1 MQPRATTASS
11 RLPIPPP
18 EALIP
23 HAYVH
28 MPFCVRKCPYC
39 DFNSHAGRDR
49 EIDGYLEALAM
60 EIEQWHPH
68 LAARTIF
75 VGGGTPT
82 HGATAQVARLMEA
95 LTPLRTEALREF
107 TIEANPGSL
116 DRAKVRVL
124 REGGVDRASVGVQ
137 TFHDRHLETLG
148 RAHDASDAVRGLE
161 LLREGGM
168 QRFSLDLILAVPGQ
182 ELSHLARD
190 LERAIDLDPEHVS
203 AYVLTFEEGTAF
215 TKLMNEGRLPAPE
228 AERELAFL
236 HKAVERLGEAGYQRY
251 EISNFARS
259 GAECE
264 HNLAYW
270 QMRDWVGIGAGAHG
284 HVAGV
289 RWKNVDDPAA
299 YVSALREGRSPVAW
313 QESSTPAERAFEC
326 LMMGLR
332 LTAGVSRREIEERT
346 GVDPVAAHLD
356 VLQGHV
362 ELGLLEVE
370 GDRLRLCGDG
380 FDLLSAL
387 LRAYAPTPA

>member
-1 MQPRATTASS
+1 MQPRATTGSR
-11 RLPIPPP
+11 RLPIEAP
-18 EALIP
+18 EVSIP
-23 HAYVH
+23 HVYVH

-60 EIEQWHPH
+60 EIEMWRP
-68 LAARTIF
+68 LVAARTIF

-82 HGATAQVARLMEA
+82 HGSADQVGRLMDALARLRSGA
-95 LTPLRTEALREF
+95 LTEF

-168 QRFSLDLILAVPGQ
+168 RRFSLDLILAVPGQ

-228 AERELAFL
+228 AERELVFL
-236 HKAVERLGEAGYQRY
+236 HKAVERLGEAGYERY
-251 EISNFARS
+251 EISNFARHE
-259 GAECE
+259 AECE

-299 YVSALREGRSPVAW
+299 YVAALREGRSPVAW
-313 QESSTPAERAFEC
+313 QETSTPAERAFEC

-332 LTAGVSRREIEERT
+332 LTKGVSRTDIEQRT
-346 GVDPVAAHLD
+346 GVDPVADHPEA
-356 VLQGHV
+356 LQRHV
-362 ELGLLEVE
+362 DLGLLEVE
-370 GDRLRLCGDG
+370 GDQLRLCGEG

-387 LRAYAPTPA
+387 LRDYAPTQA